1 MVLSVESVLL
11 VTFVFM
17 FGGFVKGTIGLGLPV
32 VALAFL
38 AAPLGL
44 ETAMA
49 IMLAPITLTN
59 LWQAV
64 VGPHLITLIKRLWTF
79 LVAAMVG
86 IWIGVS
92 VLAERSELLL
102 GLLGII
108 LCIYSLTYFSGF
120 RMPPPG
126 KREWAYSPLAGGLG
140 GLMFGMTGNLLVP
153 GILYVQALGMK
164 RDMLVQALGLIFF
177 TVSSTLSISFL
188 FHNLLSMETNLLSLY
203 AVIPSV
209 VGLILGQRYRHK
221 ISEEKFT
228 RLFFIGLLIT
238 ALYMIWRAFF

>member
-1 MVLSVESVLL
+1 MVEVWSILL
-11 VTFVFM
+11 VTFAFM

-32 VALAFL
+32 AALAFL
-38 AAPLGL
+38 AAPMGL

-64 VGPHLITLIKRLWTF
+64 VGPHLITLLKRLWTF
-79 LVAAMVG
+79 LAAAMIG

-92 VLAERSELLL
+92 VLAERSEILL
-102 GLLGII
+102 GVLGII

-126 KREWAYSPLAGGLG
+126 NREPLYAPLAGGLG

-164 RDMLVQALGLIFF
+164 RDMLVQALGMIFF
-177 TVSSTLSISFL
+177 TVSSTLSLSFL
-188 FHNLLSMETNLLSLY
+188 YHDLLSTETNLLSLY
-203 AVIPSV
+203 ALVPSV
-209 VGLILGQRYRHK
+209 IGLVLGQRYRHK

-228 RLFFIGLLIT
+228 RYFFIGLLIT
-238 ALYMIWRAFF
+238 ALYMVWIAFF